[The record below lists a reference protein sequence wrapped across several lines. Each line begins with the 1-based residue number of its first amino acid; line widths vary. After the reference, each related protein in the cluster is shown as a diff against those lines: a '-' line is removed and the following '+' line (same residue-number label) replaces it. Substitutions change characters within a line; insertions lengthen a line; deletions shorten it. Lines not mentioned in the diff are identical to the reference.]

1 MDMIIKIVKRLAF
14 NTKTPNAAMN
24 IQALKMI

>member
-1 MDMIIKIVKRLAF
+1 MDMIIKIVKLLAF
-14 NTKTPNAAMN
+14 NTKTASAAMN